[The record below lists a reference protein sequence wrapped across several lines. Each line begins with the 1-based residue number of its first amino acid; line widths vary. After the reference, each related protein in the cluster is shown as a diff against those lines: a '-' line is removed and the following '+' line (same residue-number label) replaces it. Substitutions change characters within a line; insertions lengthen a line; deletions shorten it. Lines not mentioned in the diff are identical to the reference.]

1 MYSEKVKFKWG
12 KKKKKTTLP
21 VLPAPGD
28 PSGKTDSDA
37 KENWSNTGVKASSA
51 IAGLPRW
58 QEW

>member
-1 MYSEKVKFKWG
+1 MGK

-37 KENWSNTGVKASSA
+37 KENWSNTGVKASLA